1 MAIGKKTGGKDWV
14 VGQSGN
20 PNGRPPKEQALTD
33 LLKEKANKDELV
45 KRLLVMAKKDLTALK
60 YVFDR
65 IDGKPRETLETIIET
80 PRVIGYYPS
89 QSTDTEDTD
98 TDTESEEI

>member
-1 MAIGKKTGGKDWV
+1 MRDKNGRFIKGE
-14 VGQSGN
+14 SGN
-20 PNGRPPKEQALTD
+20 PNGAPKKEQALTE

-45 KRLLVMAKKDLTALK
+45 KRLLVMAKKDLAALK

-80 PRVIGYYPS
+80 PRVVGYYPRGTNR
-89 QSTDTEDTD
+89 QNTD
-98 TDTESEEI
+98 TDRESEEI